1 MTGIMKKRADMFR
14 PRVEATE
21 DNVMEPI
28 PTYPSPTGHRSTETN
43 RVRRMKDLKS
53 V

>member
-1 MTGIMKKRADMFR
+1 MFR

-21 DNVMEPI
+21 DTVLEPI
-28 PTYPSPTGHRSTETN
+28 PTCPSPTGHDSTETN
-43 RVRRMKDLKS
+43 RVRRMKDLQS